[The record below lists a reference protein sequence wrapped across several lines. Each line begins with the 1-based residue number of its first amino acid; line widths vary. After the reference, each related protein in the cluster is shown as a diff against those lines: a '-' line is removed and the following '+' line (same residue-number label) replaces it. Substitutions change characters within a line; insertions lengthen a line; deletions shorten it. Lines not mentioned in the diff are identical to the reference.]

1 MPGGALGTDFWVAVV
16 FPVSIPVGGMVGE
29 NLVFRADYTV
39 EIFIIDVRPP
49 GCPPFIVMGRL

>member
-1 MPGGALGTDFWVAVV
+1 MGTDFWVAVV